1 MTEVSLPLAERLLRL
16 ARLWRQE
23 QATARAR
30 FVAARQGTSLATRVT
45 RGLAL
50 PDLIVADFR
59 PAPGGRTRVR
69 FTPPPTVDLDDLR
82 LGPGDPVLLWRVA
95 PGEPEAVRGVMA
107 RREQG
112 DVWVMI
118 DGDLPEAL
126 AESGCNLDAEAPES
140 TFVRGERAIAR
151 ALAAKPSSSL
161 ARMLAVLTGER
172 EATRDRALTTDR
184 RSGQGASV
192 EVGPGAV
199 PGPTD
204 RSTAGA
210 PGAQAMT
217 WHPLDEALDGAQ
229 QVAIEAALAAHE
241 VALLHGP
248 PGTGKT
254 RTLVEIIRQCVARGE
269 RVLATAPSNT
279 AVDHLGLQLAE
290 RGVAV
295 VRLGHPARVA
305 PALEARTVD
314 ALVAASD
321 SAALARELGDRARD
335 LRRRAYDK
343 RGALAREL
351 WSEVRALERD
361 ARAALTEAEAHV
373 IARAPV
379 LLATCTGA
387 DSRALGDAT
396 FATVIIDEA
405 TQAPDPLA
413 LIPMARGA
421 RVILAGDPH
430 QLPPT
435 VVDVEAAQAGLGT
448 TWFER
453 LARTAGAPMLVTQ
466 HRMHAD
472 IMRFPSIS
480 KYGGA
485 LVAAPSVAG
494 HSLDDLGVRPD
505 PERGHALWFCDTA
518 GKDWSDRQGGLGGTG
533 TPDDLADPST
543 WNPEQA
549 ERTAREVRRLLA
561 RGVAAEDV
569 AVIAAYDAQV
579 RRLRTLLAAERA
591 AGLEIATVDGFQG
604 REKEAVVVDLV
615 RSNPDGVI
623 GFLADTRRMN
633 VALTRARRFLLVVGD
648 SATLGEHPYY
658 AAMIAAMDEL
668 GAHGSAWADDGD
680 PLP

>member
-1 MTEVSLPLAERLLRL
+1 MTELSPALALRLERL
-16 ARLWRQE
+16 AQLWRQE
-23 QATARAR
+23 QATARAQ
-30 FVAARQGTSLATRVT
+30 FVASRQGTSLATRVA

-50 PDLIVADFR
+50 PDLVVADFR

-69 FTPPPTVDLDDLR
+69 FTPPRATDLDDLR
-82 LGPGDPVLLWRVA
+82 LGPGDPVLLWQVA
-95 PGEPEAVRGVMA
+95 PGEPEAVRGVLA

-126 AESGCNLDAEAPES
+126 AENGCNLDAEAPES

-151 ALAAKPSSSL
+151 ALAAKATAPL

-172 EATRDRALTTDR
+172 APTRDRA
-184 RSGQGASV
+184 V
-192 EVGPGAV
+192 
-199 PGPTD
+199 
-204 RSTAGA
+204 
-210 PGAQAMT
+210 T
-217 WHPLDEALDGAQ
+217 WTPFDDALDDAQ
-229 QVAIEAALAAHE
+229 RAAIEAALAAHE
-241 VALLHGP
+241 VALIHGP

-254 RTLVEIIRQCVARGE
+254 RTLVELIRQCVARGE

-279 AVDHLGLQLAE
+279 AVDHLGLQLAA

-321 SAALARELGDRARD
+321 GAALARELGDRARD
-335 LRRRAYDK
+335 LRRRAYGK
-343 RGALAREL
+343 RGAEAREL
-351 WSEVRALERD
+351 WRECRGLERD

-373 IARAPV
+373 VGGAPV

-387 DSRALGDAT
+387 DSRALADAT
-396 FATVIIDEA
+396 FATVVIDEA

-413 LIPMARGA
+413 LIAMARGA

-435 VVDVEAAQAGLGT
+435 VIDVDAARAGLGT

-472 IMRFPSIS
+472 IMRFPSTS

-485 LVAAPSVAG
+485 LVAAPAVAG
-494 HSLDDLGVRPD
+494 HSLDDVGVRPD
-505 PERGHALWFCDTA
+505 PERGHALWLLDTA
-518 GKDWSDRQGGLGGTG
+518 GKDWGDRQGGLGA
-533 TPDDLADPST
+533 ADGDHADRST

-658 AAMIAAMDEL
+658 AAMIAAMDDL

-680 PLP
+680 VLP